1 MRLWEKGKLFGLL
14 NIVDIIVILLVVAAV
29 MGVTAKTHVLRR
41 MAVKSAVVPVRT
53 EVSH

>member
-29 MGVTAKTHVLRR
+29 VGVAAKTSVLGGWLLNPRSPR
-41 MAVKSAVVPVRT
+41 QDRGL
-53 EVSH
+53 H